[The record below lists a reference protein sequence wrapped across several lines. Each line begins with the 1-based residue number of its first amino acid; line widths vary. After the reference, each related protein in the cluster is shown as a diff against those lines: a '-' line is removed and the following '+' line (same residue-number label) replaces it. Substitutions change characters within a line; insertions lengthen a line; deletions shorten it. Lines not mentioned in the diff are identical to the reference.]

1 MLLTITYTGKDTE
14 NLGYLLYKN
23 PYRPQVFEMSYGKA
37 YVFYPEI
44 SDERTTAAL
53 LLDIDPIDLARGK
66 AGTSGGGLFDYVN
79 DRPYVS
85 SSFMSTA
92 ISKVFG
98 TAMTGRADAH
108 QELSDSPLDL
118 EAAITMLPCRGARDK
133 LTTVFEPLGYS
144 VSYESFV
151 LDEAF
156 PGWGESSYVNLTIC
170 GKIRL
175 RDLLKH
181 LFVLIPVFDRQKH
194 YWIGSDEVEKL
205 LRLGEDWLPEHPE
218 KEYITGRYLN
228 RRRSLVNM
236 AFDRLAAS
244 DAVSDSAND
253 MTGDEASDTADNGPL
268 TLENDEKSDAGESED
283 ISETGKSESADET
296 EGVEKV
302 GNSEEMEKVY
312 ESKVVEKADKPEN
325 AEQKMSLKTQRL
337 GSVVAAL
344 KSSGVKSV
352 IDIGCGE
359 GSLLRLLV
367 NERQFTKITG
377 VDVSAVAL
385 ERASSKL
392 KLDRRGTNGD
402 GRVELFQSSLIYR
415 DTRFSGYDAACV
427 IEVIEHLDA
436 PRLSAFERVLFEF
449 ARPPLIVLT
458 TPNKEYN
465 ANYAFLHD
473 DDLRHGDHR
482 FEWTRAEFREW
493 AAKTAERFGYTV
505 QFSEVG
511 EADETHGAPTQ
522 QGVFRLEQVQTEDK
536 G

>member
-23 PYRPQVFEMSYGKA
+23 PYRPQVFELNYGKA
-37 YVFYPEI
+37 YVFYPEV
-44 SDERTTAAL
+44 SGERTTAAL

-66 AGTSGGGLFDYVN
+66 VGSSGGGLFDYVN

-92 ISKVFG
+92 ISKVYG

-118 EAAITMLPCRGARDK
+118 EATITMLPCRGARDK
-133 LTTVFEPLGYS
+133 LETVFEPLGYS
-144 VSYESFV
+144 VSYESFI

-156 PGWGESSYVNLTIC
+156 PSWGESSYVNLTIS
-170 GKIRL
+170 GNIRL

-205 LRLGEDWLPEHPE
+205 LRLGEDWLPDHPE

-236 AFDRLAAS
+236 AFERLAAS
-244 DAVSDSAND
+244 DEADS
-253 MTGDEASDTADNGPL
+253 TADDEMDGAADGEQDGAADGETNDAAG
-268 TLENDEKSDAGESED
+268 TENLNFE
-283 ISETGKSESADET
+283 ADESGET
-296 EGVEKV
+296 AEREK
-302 GNSEEMEKVY
+302 
-312 ESKVVEKADKPEN
+312 
-325 AEQKMSLKTQRL
+325 KMSLKDQRL
-337 GSVVAAL
+337 GSVIAAL
-344 KSSGVKSV
+344 KNSNAKSV
-352 IDIGCGE
+352 IDFGCGE

-367 NERQFTKITG
+367 KERQFTKIAG
-377 VDVSAVAL
+377 MDVSAAAL
-385 ERASSKL
+385 ERANSKL
-392 KLDRRGTNGD
+392 KLNRVGVNED
-402 GRVELFQSSLIYR
+402 GRVELFHSSLTYK
-415 DTRFSGYDAACV
+415 DARFSGYDAACV

-436 PRLSAFERVLFEF
+436 PRLNAFERVLFEF

-465 ANYAFLHD
+465 TNYAFLHD
-473 DDLRHGDHR
+473 DDMRHGDHR

-493 AAKTAERFGYTV
+493 AAKTADRFGYTV

-511 EADETHGAPTQ
+511 ETDETHGAPTQ
-522 QGVFRLEQVQTEDK
+522 QGVFRLENNK
-536 G
+536 